1 MDDKKFWEIVRELNW
16 PDTHYYEA
24 QYRFMRTHSLQ
35 EAEEFREQFMEKR
48 RDLAQA
54 SGEQMC
60 CDSWDDTLAHIIG
73 LGEAEYKQNLEKPR
87 LILEREQK
95 WDYVE
100 SFSYCI
106 PFPDDYGKLTDEG
119 FTHLIEETKR
129 LVDELESTEED
140 EIPPKEYRRYPSI
153 IEVANLLIERKW
165 QEAVDAYHT
174 HFGPGYADD
183 WPLHGY
189 LIPNFIAELK
199 RYRLREEPNPKK
211 AETKG
216 R

>member
-1 MDDKKFWEIVRELNW
+1 MDDTQFWEIVSELNW
-16 PDTHYYEA
+16 PNIHYCDA
-24 QYRFMRTHSLQ
+24 QYHFMRTHSLQ

-48 RDLAQA
+48 KALAHA
-54 SGEQMC
+54 AGERMC

-73 LGEAEYKQNLEKPR
+73 LGEAEYTRNLEAPR
-87 LILEREQK
+87 LIFEREQQLN
-95 WDYVE
+95 YVE

-106 PFPDDYGKLTDEG
+106 PFPDDYGKLSDEG
-119 FTHLIEETKR
+119 FAHFIEETQR
-129 LVDELESTEED
+129 LVDELETAQED
-140 EIPPKEYRRYPSI
+140 DIPPKEYRRYPSI

-174 HFGPGYADD
+174 RFGPGYADD
-183 WPLHGY
+183 WPFHGY

-199 RYRLREEPNPKK
+199 QYRLREEHS
-211 AETKG
+211 T